1 MVEFIKKTKQKK
13 VTYGVLDQQDEIYL
27 LKGFQDKIMENI
39 VLRGVKKISKVNLR
53 KVVGEMTETDV
64 GTFVQKDTWVLDTVG
79 TNLFGILGLDY
90 IDYTRTVT
98 NDIREIYTVLGVEAA
113 RQSIFNELLEVL
125 EFDGA
130 YINYHHLSLLVDR
143 MTCND

>member
-64 GTFVQKDTWVLDTVG
+64 GTFIQKDSWVLDTVG
-79 TNLFGILGLDY
+79 TNLLGILGLDY

-98 NDIREIYTVLGVEAA
+98 NDIR
-113 RQSIFNELLEVL
+113 
-125 EFDGA
+125 
-130 YINYHHLSLLVDR
+130 
-143 MTCND
+143 